1 MSGPQLTLMALGAMM
16 DKENRARG
24 AMLGLGVGTV
34 GPQLASSAAKAGTGN
49 LLSASGGN
57 VSFLTPNIQNTANA
71 LVSGSTAGAGTSS
84 GLLESLSNTNNP
96 FGNQLMQSV
105 LSSGQPNQQV
115 VSGGGMKQ
123 GTRPQFFSAGNNTS
137 VNSNEEQIDEDEL
150 LFRILAKKRLGN
162 PQGLV
167 SISGTNNQNA
177 MVI

>member
-1 MSGPQLTLMALGAMM
+1 MSGPQLALMTLGAMM
-16 DKENRARG
+16 DKENRLRG
-24 AMLGLGVGTV
+24 AALGFGVGTA
-34 GPQLASSAAKAGTGN
+34 GAQLASSAAKAGTGN

-84 GLLESLSNTNNP
+84 GLLQSLSNANNP

-123 GTRPQFFSAGNNTS
+123 GTSPQFFSAGNNTGT
-137 VNSNEEQIDEDEL
+137 NSNEEQIDEDEL
-150 LFRILAKKRLGN
+150 FLRLLAKRRLGN
-162 PQGLV
+162 PQGLI
-167 SISGTNNQNA
+167 SISGGNNQNA
-177 MVI
+177 MVV